1 MPNNLWR
8 ENLISS
14 EIALNWE
21 QFKAIF
27 CTWFQIPNEILDK
40 GILSEYI
47 KQILKNRKLKRWLN
61 DF

>member
-21 QFKAIF
+21 QLKAIF
-27 CTWFQIPNEILDK
+27 FHLVHGYVSRGAPMARK
-40 GILSEYI
+40 SEAHNKI
-47 KQILKNRKLKRWLN
+47 SN
-61 DF
+61 

>member
-14 EIALNWE
+14 ELALNWE
-21 QFKAIF
+21 QLKAIF

-47 KQILKNRKLKRWLN
+47 KK
-61 DF
+61 